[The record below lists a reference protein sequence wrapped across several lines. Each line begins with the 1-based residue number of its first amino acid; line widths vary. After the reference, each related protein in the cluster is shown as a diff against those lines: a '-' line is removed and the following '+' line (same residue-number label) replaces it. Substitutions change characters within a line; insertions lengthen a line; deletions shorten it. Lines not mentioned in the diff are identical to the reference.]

1 MLKRKAYAEIENW
14 VKNDFNHALLVT
26 GARQIGKTYLIR
38 KVLEDTD
45 SAFVE
50 INFIKQPELISI
62 FSGLDDISTFYDR
75 LTAVVQIPAAKDVF
89 IFFDEIQECK
99 DIVTWVKFL
108 VEDGKYR
115 FVFSGSLL
123 GVELSD
129 LRSAPVGFIHT
140 IDMYPM
146 DLFEFFTAMGVKD
159 STLEMLNE
167 HFENRIPMDEFI
179 HRQLM
184 KVFNLY
190 LIVGGMPE
198 VVQRYIDTNDL
209 SQVAEIQKDIILQ
222 YKQDFTKYEKKSKLQ
237 LREIYDAIPSELEEK
252 NKRFFMTHIDGKVSF
267 DRVKNNFIWLKN
279 AGVAL
284 PVYNVTEPKIPL
296 KISEKRN
303 LFKLFLSDVG
313 LLTSM
318 YSNEVR
324 LKILTN
330 ERDINNGGIYENLV
344 AQELATRNIPLYYY
358 NSKKLGELD
367 FVIELCGKSI
377 PLEVKSGKNYEKH
390 SALDNCIKE
399 ENFGIDEAYVL
410 CNDNIRVDG
419 NIINIPVYMVACIK
433 DISLEG
439 MIYKLDIEGL

>member
-62 FSGLDDISTFYDR
+62 FSGIDDISMFYDR

-140 IDMYPM
+140 TDMYPM

-179 HRQLM
+179 HGQLM

-367 FVIELCGKSI
+367 FVIELRGKSI
-377 PLEVKSGKNYEKH
+377 PIEVKSGKNYEKH

-419 NIINIPVYMVACIK
+419 N
-433 DISLEG
+433 
-439 MIYKLDIEGL
+439 